1 MPPTPA
7 SRDDAALW
15 RRVVAGD
22 EAAFTGLYRAHAVAL
37 YRFVRRMTGSAQLAE
52 DVVQDVFLS
61 VVDAAARG
69 GAHGY
74 DPARAGLRAYLFGAA
89 RNAAAKRLRQATPVA
104 LPETTRDLAGQRLD
118 DEAHAVRSAL
128 GALEESFRE
137 VVILCELEGLSYEE
151 TAAAVGVPV
160 GTVRSRL
167 HRARARLAELLGD
180 EPLATAPVHKEAR

>member
-1 MPPTPA
+1 MAPAPPP
-7 SRDDAALW
+7 SDDAALW

-22 EAAFTGLYRAHAVAL
+22 EAAMTLLYRTHGAGL
-37 YRFVRRMTGSAQLAE
+37 YRFVRRMTGSAPLAE

-69 GAHGY
+69 GGQGY
-74 DPARAGLRAYLFGAA
+74 DPARGGLRAYLFGAV
-89 RNAAAKRLRQATPVA
+89 RKAAAKRLRVPA
-104 LPETTRDLAGQRLD
+104 LERLSVGEDGPAGQRSD
-118 DEAHAVRSAL
+118 DDAHAVRCAL
-128 GALEESFRE
+128 GALDESFRE

-151 TAAAVGVPV
+151 SAAALGVPV

-180 EPLATAPVHKEAR
+180 QPPAAARAHKEAR